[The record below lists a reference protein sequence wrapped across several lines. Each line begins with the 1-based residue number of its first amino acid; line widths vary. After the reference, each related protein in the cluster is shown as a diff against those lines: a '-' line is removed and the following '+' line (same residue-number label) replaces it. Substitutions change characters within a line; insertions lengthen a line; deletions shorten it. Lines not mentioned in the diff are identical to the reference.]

1 MSGGITGSV
10 GAFMSRR
17 SVRSGLW
24 IGATL
29 LSVVVLSG
37 CGDSDAPEEAEI
49 IRPVRVVEISDA
61 SSLAQRWFPGRAKAT
76 REVTLAFSV
85 SGTLVSRRVDV
96 GDETEAGDVIAH
108 LDPAPFQREVER
120 LSAERNKA
128 KAKLKN
134 ASAQARRQQKL
145 FEDGWVAEARLDTF
159 VAEEQSAKADVGAVT
174 AALERAKL
182 DLGYTNL
189 DAPFAGRIVATYAE
203 NFEEVNAKQPI
214 VRLLDTS
221 RIEMIVDIPENLIS
235 FAPHLQNVS
244 VSYDPF
250 PDLEIPAQVK
260 EIGTEANETTRTYPV
275 TLIMDQ
281 PQNAR
286 ILPGMAGKA
295 TGQAVLPGDA
305 PAAQITIP
313 VSAIFTPS
321 DGDTDFVW
329 VVDREIM
336 TVSRRAVVL
345 GTPTAQGLVV
355 SEGLSSGDLVVS
367 AGVHSLK
374 EGQKVKLID
383 QGQS

>member
-1 MSGGITGSV
+1 
-10 GAFMSRR
+10 MSRR

-49 IRPVRVVEISDA
+49 IRPVRVVEISSA

-134 ASAQARRQQKL
+134 ASAQTQRQQKL
-145 FEDGWVAEARLDTF
+145 FEGGWVAEARLDTF

>member
-1 MSGGITGSV
+1 
-10 GAFMSRR
+10 
-17 SVRSGLW
+17 
-24 IGATL
+24 
-29 LSVVVLSG
+29 
-37 CGDSDAPEEAEI
+37 
-49 IRPVRVVEISDA
+49 
-61 SSLAQRWFPGRAKAT
+61 
-76 REVTLAFSV
+76 
-85 SGTLVSRRVDV
+85 
-96 GDETEAGDVIAH
+96 
-108 LDPAPFQREVER
+108 
-120 LSAERNKA
+120 
-128 KAKLKN
+128 
-134 ASAQARRQQKL
+134 
-145 FEDGWVAEARLDTF
+145 
-159 VAEEQSAKADVGAVT
+159 
-174 AALERAKL
+174 
-182 DLGYTNL
+182 
-189 DAPFAGRIVATYAE
+189 
-203 NFEEVNAKQPI
+203 
-214 VRLLDTS
+214 
-221 RIEMIVDIPENLIS
+221 MIVDIPENLIS
-235 FAPHLQNVS
+235 LAPHLQNVS

-355 SEGLSSGDLVVS
+355 SEGLFSGDLVVS